1 MTPEIQMA
9 LAGVLAAAGGALALV
24 IGAIGRRIAAAIEG
38 RAVVEREK
46 IEVSVIEAGI
56 KRAEAIAESAISEA
70 TEGEPSDEGGTIA
83 AVADYLQSSVGE
95 TIAKRGGSVPSMAA
109 AIALGV
115 IARAA
120 KR

>member
-1 MTPEIQMA
+1 MIPEIQMA
-9 LAGVLAAAGGALALV
+9 LIGAAVLV
-24 IGAIGRRIAAAIEG
+24 IGALGNMFVAAVNRFTDTMIVNNAT
-38 RAVVEREK
+38 
-46 IEVSVIEAGI
+46 
-56 KRAEAIAESAISEA
+56 KRAEAIAESSISEA
-70 TEGEPSDEGGTIA
+70 TEGEPTDEGGTIA

-95 TIAKRGGSVPSMAA
+95 TIAKRGGSVQGLAS

>member
-9 LAGVLAAAGGALALV
+9 LVGVAVLV
-24 IGAIGRRIAAAIEG
+24 IGALGNMLVAALNRFTDSFIVNNAT
-38 RAVVEREK
+38 
-46 IEVSVIEAGI
+46 
-56 KRAEAIAESAISEA
+56 KRAEAIAESAISDA
-70 TEGEPSDEGGTIA
+70 TEGEPADEGGTIA